1 MLLGINLLAT
11 SCYKNHFYVQQ
22 EWIDRS
28 YLASTHVHTP
38 DPRQEHP
45 PSGQQLLVSWDF
57 PRSVFE
63 QKLHLEATI
72 RLWDSTQEL
81 IIRPI
86 LRKRGYEVFYF
97 PNDLPGTDKRILTY
111 SIRALSERGEVV
123 GYWEHQF
130 WTKLIDIGKPES
142 FSSAQ

>member
-1 MLLGINLLAT
+1 MKKRIAVLLLGINLLAT

-86 LRKRGYEVFYF
+86 LRKRGY
-97 PNDLPGTDKRILTY
+97 
-111 SIRALSERGEVV
+111 
-123 GYWEHQF
+123 
-130 WTKLIDIGKPES
+130 
-142 FSSAQ
+142 